1 MRLILEPSVRLVAF
15 TVTDEEA
22 IDEWLAEED
31 IEWLAGRTGNS
42 TEKVVE
48 AGGRLCYS
56 AFKSGRPTPK
66 WFENVISE
74 GHTSVLR
81 HASFTFAVKGVSRS
95 LLQQLARHHHL
106 DPSVLSQRFVDQS
119 DEAIDLGLVVPPAM
133 GGMHRSWKKIV
144 EPAPD
149 STAGLFGEWKAACE
163 RQFALY
169 ERLRGHLV
177 GLHYTRKE
185 AGEAARS
192 VLPEAMETRFF
203 VSGNGEAWLAYCG
216 KRLPEGVDAEHRRLA
231 RVIATQLKETAP
243 HIFASLEV

>member
-22 IDEWLAEED
+22 IDEWLAEDD
-31 IEWLAGRTGNS
+31 IKWLAGREGNS
-42 TEKVVE
+42 TESVVE
-48 AGGRLCYS
+48 ASGRQCYNS
-56 AFKSGRPTPK
+56 FRKGRPTKP

-133 GGMHRSWKKIV
+133 M
-144 EPAPD
+144 
-149 STAGLFGEWKAACE
+149 EWYEAWASANYWTCGADMFVKWQDRNEGQAD
-163 RQFALY
+163 LY
-169 ERLRGHLV
+169 AEIRDKLV
-177 GLHYTRKE
+177 SEGCSRKE

-203 VSGNGEAWLAYCG
+203 VSANGEAWLSYLG

-231 RVIATQLKETAP
+231 RVIATQLKEAAP